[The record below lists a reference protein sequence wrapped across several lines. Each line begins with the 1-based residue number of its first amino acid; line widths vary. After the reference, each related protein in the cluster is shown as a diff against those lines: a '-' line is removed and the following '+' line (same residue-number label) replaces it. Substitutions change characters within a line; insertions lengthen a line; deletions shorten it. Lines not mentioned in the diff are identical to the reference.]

1 MENQEQQQPGITLND
16 IGGAVQAIDV
26 AVSRGAF
33 RASEAAGVGML
44 YNKLVEFLKANQQE
58 APANVAQSEAPP
70 ADKDTAPAE

>member
-1 MENQEQQQPGITLND
+1 MENQQQQPGITLND

-33 RASEAAGVGML
+33 RAAEAASVGML

-58 APANVAQSEAPP
+58 APANVAQGDTPP
-70 ADKDTAPAE
+70 VNEDTVSAE